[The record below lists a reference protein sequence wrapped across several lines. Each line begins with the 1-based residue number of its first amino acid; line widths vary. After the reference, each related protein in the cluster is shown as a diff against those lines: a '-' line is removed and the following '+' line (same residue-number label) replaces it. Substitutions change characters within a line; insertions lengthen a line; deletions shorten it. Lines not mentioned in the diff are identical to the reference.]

1 MAQAKPGHK
10 KTEFSLSWLVM
21 WMLRF
26 CNVHLP
32 LAITAVP
39 CAQEAPQQKSGWE
52 NREVPAGTTLLD
64 TEQSMRAQ
72 NMLLQLRC
80 SSPGTAGGAAPMGCP
95 WTAASLSSFSPVEE
109 LLWFLLSL
117 ILPLFKGAPSS
128 PIHQSI

>member
-26 CNVHLP
+26 CNVHL

-39 CAQEAPQQKSGWE
+39 CAQAAPQQKSGWE

-64 TEQSMRAQ
+64 IEQSMRAQ
-72 NMLLQLRC
+72 NMLLQLRWR
-80 SSPGTAGGAAPMGCP
+80 SQGTAGAAAPMGCL
-95 WTAASLSSFSPVEE
+95 WTAASLSSFSPMEE
-109 LLWFLLSL
+109 LLWFLLPL
-117 ILPLFKGAPSS
+117 ILPLVKGAPSS
-128 PIHQSI
+128 PTHKSI